1 MQLNPVNYGLGLS
14 IAQKNGGWTNATLT
28 TPMVAAPWFGN
39 LAPGNRVEMLVQAP
53 QTGGSFKITIGKGK
67 TTLFTVNVSGNA
79 VSNPITFPPPQSA
92 FPSMPGFLTD
102 IMGQV
107 TVHRELH
114 FKTTPGTGRAA
125 ITNVPPSH
133 TINGKKFEN
142 QHFQETVQ
150 LGATEEWTIYND
162 GGPAHPFHIHVNP
175 FQVIAIKTSANAQ
188 EIELPRPWIW
198 WDNIALPPG
207 GYVRMLSRFLDFSG
221 AYVLHCHIL
230 GHEDRGMMEM
240 VNVVS
245 TETEIEH
252 D

>member
-1 MQLNPVNYGLGLS
+1 MARNSRIS
-14 IAQKNGGWTNATLT
+14 IFKKRYNWAQ
-28 TPMVAAPWFGN
+28 P
-39 LAPGNRVEMLVQAP
+39 R
-53 QTGGSFKITIGKGK
+53 
-67 TTLFTVNVSGNA
+67 
-79 VSNPITFPPPQSA
+79 
-92 FPSMPGFLTD
+92 
-102 IMGQV
+102 
-107 TVHRELH
+107 
-114 FKTTPGTGRAA
+114 
-125 ITNVPPSH
+125 
-133 TINGKKFEN
+133 
-142 QHFQETVQ
+142 
-150 LGATEEWTIYND
+150 TIYND

-188 EIELPRPWIW
+188 EIELPKPWIW